1 MKLTQIRNATIRMI
15 YAGNVFL
22 IDPWLAPKHQLSF
35 VDIPGRPFHVPDP
48 VKENIPMP
56 FYGLPMDTEQILS
69 GVDYYIVTHL
79 HPDYIDIA
87 KDGTVGG
94 PLNKQT
100 PVICQSTEDA
110 KILQYSGFSEV
121 IVLPETGMDFGAAKL
136 TRVPARHGTV
146 VPCGDAMGIIFQSA
160 GERAFYLAGDTIWYS
175 GVEENLRR
183 YQPEVIALNCCAA
196 ETVENGR
203 LIMGDEDVQCVAMA
217 APQAKLYLTHLD
229 NVSHASLT
237 RHTLRGRLAERGVMN
252 YDMPA
257 DGQSIEY

>member
-35 VDIPGRPFHVPDP
+35 VDIPERPFHVPDP

-69 GVDYYIVTHL
+69 GIDYYIVTHL
-79 HPDYIDIA
+79 HPDHIDIA

-217 APQAKLYLTHLD
+217 APQAKLYLIHVIHCWGGWQ
-229 NVSHASLT
+229 NV
-237 RHTLRGRLAERGVMN
+237 E
-252 YDMPA
+252 
-257 DGQSIEY
+257 

>member
-35 VDIPGRPFHVPDP
+35 VDIPERPFHVPDP

-69 GVDYYIVTHL
+69 GIDYYIVTHL
-79 HPDYIDIA
+79 HPDHIDIA

-121 IVLPETGMDFGAAKL
+121 IVL
-136 TRVPARHGTV
+136 R
-146 VPCGDAMGIIFQSA
+146 
-160 GERAFYLAGDTIWYS
+160 
-175 GVEENLRR
+175 
-183 YQPEVIALNCCAA
+183 
-196 ETVENGR
+196 
-203 LIMGDEDVQCVAMA
+203 
-217 APQAKLYLTHLD
+217 
-229 NVSHASLT
+229 
-237 RHTLRGRLAERGVMN
+237 
-252 YDMPA
+252 
-257 DGQSIEY
+257 